1 MKKKFKSISSNINIT
16 KVMDIIGSKPLTKM
30 SHLYDIYGPIRI
42 DEAAKKSYN
51 ELGEKAKIKPGIMV
65 IEVVLSANRNY
76 NKVVR
81 PNILKIENN
90 HPELKTI
97 DDIERLINSKSK
109 EEFYKI
115 WGHRDEKKYKTL
127 SAIID
132 SIKTLR
138 GVNQDSTPEKDYAL
152 LNKWATNFDVKNI
165 RNDII
170 GKNRNM
176 GVATVQHL
184 RMAFGVD
191 TVKPDQRVKE
201 VLEYEFGLEKPS
213 DIDSII
219 AVEQIAKECNE
230 KVYVIDQIFVNY
242 GSGYYA
248 NAKKKLG
255 PKEIAKNLK
264 DLEVDPE
271 IIAKATKLSKI
282 QIAKL

>member
-1 MKKKFKSISSNINIT
+1 MKKIFKFISSDINIT
-16 KVMDIIGSKPLTKM
+16 KVMDIIGSRPLTKT
-30 SHLYDIYGPIRI
+30 SHLYDDYGPIRI
-42 DEAAKKSYN
+42 DEAARMAHSA
-51 ELGEKAKIKPGIMV
+51 LGGRAKIKPGVMI

-81 PNILKIENN
+81 PNILKIEETY
-90 HPELKTI
+90 PELKSI
-97 DDIERLINSKSK
+97 DDVERLIKSKSK
-109 EEFYKI
+109 EEFYKL
-115 WGHRDEKKYKTL
+115 WGHKDEKKYKTL

-132 SIKTLR
+132 SIKTMR
-138 GVNQDSTPEKDYAL
+138 GVNQESTPEKDYAL

-165 RNDII
+165 GNDII
-170 GKNRNM
+170 GKNRNV

-201 VLEYEFGLEKPS
+201 VLDYEFGLEKPS

-219 AVEQIAKECNE
+219 AVEQIAKKCNE
-230 KVYVIDQIFVNY
+230 KVYVIEQIFVNY
-242 GSGYYA
+242 GSGYYG
-248 NAKKKLG
+248 NAKIKLS